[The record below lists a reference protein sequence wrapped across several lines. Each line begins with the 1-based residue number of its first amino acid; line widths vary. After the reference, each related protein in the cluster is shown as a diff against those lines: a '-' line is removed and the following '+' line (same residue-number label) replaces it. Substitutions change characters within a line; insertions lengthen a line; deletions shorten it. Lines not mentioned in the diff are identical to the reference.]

1 MQRRNFVKFLALSPA
16 LLATNASANLPQSNI
31 DSQANKSSANLSQNG
46 IASIID
52 LDKCDGCENLAT
64 PACVSACREKN
75 AHRFPEPIKQIPDY
89 FPRKVKEDYS
99 KNRDD
104 ITRLTPY
111 NFTFVERVNVDG
123 KDISIPRRCMH
134 CDDPTCQKICPFGV
148 IGKDKNGA
156 VDIDE
161 HFCFGGAKCRDA
173 CPWGIPQ
180 RQAGVGIYLKIAPK
194 LGGGGAMFKCDMCKD
209 LLEAGQ
215 KPACQ
220 TSCPKDALIFDDKD
234 KILAQVK
241 RAKES
246 GKYIY
251 GDTQNGGT
259 STYYISSVD
268 FKDINSAIA
277 QKYSINENEFNGKT
291 QKVGRPH
298 LNLNVPNFINDDS
311 ALVKSVLFAPV
322 AGLIAGAI
330 AVSKSK
336 KSKFV
341 AQKATQNVSQ
351 NSANFTQDSHQNPA
365 QNQSN

>member
-1 MQRRNFVKFLALSPA
+1 MQRRTFVKFLALSPA
-16 LLATNASANLPQSNI
+16 LLSANTLDSRDLHAKSANPNSANLN
-31 DSQANKSSANLSQNG
+31 NENLSNANPNSLATKG

-64 PACVSACREKN
+64 PACVSACKSKN
-75 AHRFPEPIKQIPDY
+75 AQRFPKPIEKIPEY

-111 NFTFVERVNVDG
+111 NFTFVERVKVGD
-123 KDISIPRRCMH
+123 KAVSIPRRCMH
-134 CDDPTCQKICPFGV
+134 CDDPTCQKLCPFGV

-215 KPACQ
+215 KPACES
-220 TSCPKDALIFDDKD
+220 SCPKNALIFDDRSE
-234 KILAQVK
+234 ILAQVK

-259 STYYISSVD
+259 STFYISSID
-268 FKDINSAIA
+268 FKDINSALA
-277 QKYSINENEFNGKT
+277 QKYDIDEANFNGKT
-291 QKVGRPH
+291 QKMGRPH
-298 LNLNVPNFINDDS
+298 LNVNVPNFINDDS
-311 ALVKSVLFAPV
+311 ALVRGVLFAPV
-322 AGLIAGAI
+322 AGLVAGAI
-330 AVSKSK
+330 AVAKSK
-336 KSKFV
+336 K
-341 AQKATQNVSQ
+341 
-351 NSANFTQDSHQNPA
+351 A
-365 QNQSN
+365 QNITKKD